1 MTDPSAAHPTQL
13 LHRRA
18 FLRLAGLS
26 VAALG
31 LAAACAPTTTT
42 TTSTPPAQ
50 PGAPT
55 AAPAGQAGPA
65 QTAASGAIKFWHVWG
80 GDRQPIIEKVIAD
93 FQAQTP
99 SVKVEHTVLSQQGLQ
114 EKYLTAIAGGEPP
127 DVLMLVT
134 RDLPNFASRGALR
147 GVDDLIQ
154 RDKIDLKTTFY
165 PGELQTS
172 TYQGKLYGLPLTA
185 GGSNYLVFWNK
196 AHFREAGLDPDKA
209 PKTWAEFADASKKL
223 TKVSSGNVERVG
235 SLYWISDNNWHK
247 QWAFSNAATLYS
259 EDGMKVMFD
268 SKESVEALKYML
280 DNLERDAGGYEK
292 VRSFATQPGPGGAEG
307 NQSFFQGKLSV
318 HLNGVFHFL
327 QLEKEAPSLEYGVGV
342 FPFND
347 QNPAAKPVQ
356 LVDGVWNYMIPKGAK
371 NIDGAWELIKYTTA
385 GQGQADF
392 FKAQGRPSVV
402 PKYNEDPEYT
412 KANKYWPVVQDALKQ
427 TRALPVTPVYA
438 EDMKIL
444 AQYTEEALLKKRSP
458 EEALRMATVEAQK
471 VHDEK
476 LKA

>member
-1 MTDPSAAHPTQL
+1 MTDPSVAHPTQL

-18 FLRLAGLS
+18 FLRLAGLG
-26 VAALG
+26 VAAVG

-42 TTSTPPAQ
+42 PTPAQ
-50 PGAPT
+50 PSVPT
-55 AAPAGQAGPA
+55 AVAAGQAAPAQSAAG
-65 QTAASGAIKFWHVWG
+65 AAVKFWHVWG
-80 GDRQPIIEKVIAD
+80 GDRQPLIEKVIAD
-93 FQAQTP
+93 FQARTP
-99 SVKVEHTVLSQQGLQ
+99 NVKVEHTVLSQQGLQ
-114 EKYLTAIAGGEPP
+114 EKSLTAIAGGEPP
-127 DVLMLVT
+127 DVLMLST
-134 RDLPNFASRGALR
+134 RDLPNFASHSALR

-154 RDKIDLKTTFY
+154 RDKLDLKSTFY
-165 PGELQTS
+165 PGEVQTS

-185 GGSNYLVFWNK
+185 GGAGSLVFWNK
-196 AHFREAGLDPDKA
+196 AHFREVGLDPDKA
-209 PKTWAEFADASKKL
+209 PRTWAEFADASGKL
-223 TKVSSGNVERVG
+223 TKVAGGNVERVG

-247 QWAFSNAATLYS
+247 QWAYSNAASLYS

-268 SKESVEALKYML
+268 SRESVEALKYML
-280 DNLERDAGGYEK
+280 DNLERDAGGYER

-307 NQSFFQGKLSV
+307 NQSFFQGKLSM

-327 QLEKEAPSLEYGVGV
+327 QLEKEAPTLEYGVGV

-356 LVDGVWNYMIPKGAK
+356 NVDGVWNYIIPKGARSV
-371 NIDGAWELIKYTTA
+371 DGAWELIKYTTA

-412 KANKYWPVVQDALKQ
+412 KANKFWPVVQDALKQ

-444 AQYTEEALLKKRSP
+444 AQYTEEALLKKRSA
-458 EEALRMATVEAQK
+458 EEALHMATLEAQK